1 MVAVAV
7 DMDNG
12 AVYFARNNTWQNSGD
27 PTSGSSKTGAIATDL
42 LTDNNG
48 DHVIAVHGYNGSN
61 SYGLYANFGQQ
72 PFTYTPPTGYKA
84 LSSQNL
90 PDPTILK
97 PNKHFAAFTY
107 TGTGSS
113 GDVVNITNSDVDFTP
128 DWVWVKT
135 RDVTND
141 HILSDS
147 VRVKQISWLVVK
159 LTLNKLH

>member
-1 MVAVAV
+1 MVC
-7 DMDNG
+7 ML
-12 AVYFARNNTWQNSGD
+12 
-27 PTSGSSKTGAIATDL
+27 IL
-42 LTDNNG
+42 DNN
-48 DHVIAVHGYNGSN
+48 HSLIPH
-61 SYGLYANFGQQ
+61 QQ
-72 PFTYTPPTGYKA
+72 DKA
-84 LSSQNL
+84 LNSQNL

-147 VRVKQISWLVVK
+147 EEVELNIWLVVK
-159 LTLNKLH
+159 LMLNKQIHKKLELL